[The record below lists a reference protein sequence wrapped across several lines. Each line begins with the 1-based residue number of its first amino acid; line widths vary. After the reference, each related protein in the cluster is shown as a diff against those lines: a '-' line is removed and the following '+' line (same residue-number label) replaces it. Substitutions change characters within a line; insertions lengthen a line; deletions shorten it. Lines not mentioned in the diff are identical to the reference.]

1 MAETIVDFFRN
12 KIPPELIIFLVS
24 LLPIL
29 ELRGG
34 LIAAALLGVDWWIA
48 FPICVI
54 GNILP
59 IPFILLFL
67 KKIFALLKKTKTFRK
82 MVEKLEKK
90 ASTKSKK
97 LTKSDDKVDEKKQK
111 RRILYRMG
119 ALFLFVGVPL
129 PGTGAWT
136 GALIADAINM
146 RIKHSLPAIIGGVL
160 LAGIIISIISYVIP
174 GWLLS

>member
-12 KIPPELIIFLVS
+12 KIPPELIIFIVS

-67 KKIFALLKKTKTFRK
+67 KKIFALLKKTKLFRK
-82 MVEKLEKK
+82 MVEKLENR
-90 ASTKSKK
+90 ASAKSKK

-111 RRILYRMG
+111 RKILYRMG

-136 GALIADAINM
+136 GALVAALLDIRM
-146 RIKHSLPAIIGGVL
+146 RHAVPAIFLGVVI
-160 LAGIIISIISYVIP
+160 AGAIVTVLTYGVVQ
-174 GWLLS
+174 LF